1 MGRAVRT
8 KPQKLGEKLK
18 EIRESLGLSFEE
30 MIVRLDYPQI
40 PLYRAN
46 IYRYENGKLEPPLLI
61 LLRYA
66 RLADV
71 STDVLIDDE
80 QEIPKNFASE
90 KKAVENLREE

>member
-1 MGRAVRT
+1 MGRAERT

-18 EIRESLGLSFEE
+18 KIREGLGLTFEE
-30 MIVRLDYPQI
+30 MIARLDYPQI

-46 IYRYENGKLEPPLLI
+46 IYRYEGGKLEPPLLI

-71 STDVLIDDE
+71 STDQLIDDE
-80 QEIPKNFASE
+80 LELSDNFTNTKSFAE
-90 KKAVENLREE
+90 KMEKE